1 MIRLSRMEELI
12 PEETKMLQESE
23 KDFIISIF
31 LNPQRDRGG
40 ILHPQAEKSFFYKTN
55 KKKSR
60 KV

>member
-31 LNPQRDRGG
+31 FKSSKGERKN
-40 ILHPQAEKSFFYKTN
+40 LHPQAEKRFFIKQ